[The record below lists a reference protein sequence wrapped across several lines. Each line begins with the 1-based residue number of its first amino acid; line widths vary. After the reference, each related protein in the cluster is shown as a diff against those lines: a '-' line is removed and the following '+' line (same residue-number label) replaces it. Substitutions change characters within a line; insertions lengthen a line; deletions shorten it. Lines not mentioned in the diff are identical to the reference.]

1 MTVVSLSRA
10 GRIAAS
16 GLGFEA
22 GFADA
27 YSYFHWHAFA
37 ANQTGN
43 TVFFAISLFQG
54 PHPNAV
60 PLTLIVCFIAGALL
74 GRLVVAHSSPAI
86 ALTAEAFVLAV
97 SGFAGDYGHK
107 LIALAMGMQ
116 TMAIT
121 TFDGVA
127 ASTSF
132 ISGDYSRIGAALG
145 DLINPRTQGDQNW
158 KTISVLA
165 PLVVAY
171 ALGALIAAYCR
182 MLPYAILLVVP
193 IILAIA
199 YLAQRRMLSP

>member
-1 MTVVSLSRA
+1 LSSP

-43 TVFFAISLFQG
+43 TVFFAISLYQS
-54 PHPNAV
+54 PHPDLL
-60 PLTLIVCFIAGALL
+60 PLSLIVCFTAGAFI
-74 GRLVVAHSSPAI
+74 GRLVVVRFSPAI
-86 ALTAEAFVLAV
+86 ALTAEALVLAV
-97 SGFAGDYGHK
+97 SAVAGMNGHK

-116 TMAIT
+116 TTAISS
-121 TFDGVA
+121 FDGVA

-132 ISGDYSRIGAALG
+132 ISGDYSRIGSALG
-145 DLINPRTQGDQNW
+145 DLINARANGGQRW
-158 KTISVLA
+158 KTISILA
-165 PLVVAY
+165 PLVAAY

-193 IILAIA
+193 IILAVA
-199 YLAQRRMLSP
+199 FLAQRRMLA

>member
-1 MTVVSLSRA
+1 MTRARVMDVS
-10 GRIAAS
+10 RIAAS

-43 TVFFAISLFQG
+43 TVFFAISLYEG
-54 PHPNAV
+54 PHPNLL
-60 PLTLIVCFIAGALL
+60 PLALILCFTAGALL
-74 GRLVVAHSSPAI
+74 GRIVVTRFSPAI
-86 ALTAEAFVLAV
+86 GLTAEALVIGV
-97 SGFAGDYGHK
+97 SAFSGAYGHK

-127 ASTSF
+127 ANTSF

-145 DLINPRTQGDQNW
+145 DLINPRNQGEQRW
-158 KTISVLA
+158 KPIAVLI
-165 PLVVAY
+165 PLVLAY
-171 ALGALIAAYCR
+171 ALGALVSAACR
-182 MLPYAILLVVP
+182 MLPHAILLVVP
-193 IILAIA
+193 IVLAIA
-199 YLAQRRMLSP
+199 YLAQRKML